1 MSSKH
6 HVVCFMPYE
15 RTRSSF
21 GEMLVVWCGLYTPC
35 EPWMRAPDL
44 VPSSDAGKP
53 SNLSTLHFSQLGG
66 GFGNAGFYT
75 GSFETPGLQPGKR

>member
-1 MSSKH
+1 
-6 HVVCFMPYE
+6 
-15 RTRSSF
+15 
-21 GEMLVVWCGLYTPC
+21 
-35 EPWMRAPDL
+35 MRAPDL

-53 SNLSTLHFSQLGG
+53 SNLSMLHFSQLGG